1 MTYGLRVQPHLRC
14 RTCAVAPAP
23 PHPPGRKVAGVPAS
37 PVRQRLELALRE
49 ALRARDAVARSAL
62 RSALSAIDNASAV
75 PPGPPPAASA
85 GSPHFAGAAAGLGA
99 EDTGRRSLTEAQ
111 IEDIVRAEV
120 AERQAAARDYDR
132 ADHPDQAD
140 RLRREAG
147 VLTSVIDAG
156 GSSRADTSG

>member
-1 MTYGLRVQPHLRC
+1 M
-14 RTCAVAPAP
+14 
-23 PHPPGRKVAGVPAS
+23 PAS

-75 PPGPPPAASA
+75 PPSQPPSASA
-85 GSPHFAGAAAGLGA
+85 GGPHFAGTVAGLGA
-99 EDTGRRSLTEAQ
+99 GDTERRRLTEAQ
-111 IEDIVRAEV
+111 IEDIVRAEA

-132 ADHPDQAD
+132 ADRPDQAE

-147 VLTSVIDAG
+147 VLMSVIGAG
-156 GSSRADTSG
+156 GSSRAETSG

>member
-1 MTYGLRVQPHLRC
+1 MPT
-14 RTCAVAPAP
+14 
-23 PHPPGRKVAGVPAS
+23 S

-75 PPGPPPAASA
+75 PPGQLPAASS
-85 GSPHFAGAAAGLGA
+85 GGPHFAGAVAGLGA
-99 EDTGRRSLTEAQ
+99 GDTERRRLTQAQ

-132 ADHPDQAD
+132 AGRADQAD

-147 VLTSVIDAG
+147 VLLSVMNAG